1 MKSYN
6 GSVVETVKANE
17 LNVYAYLDYLL
28 EKLPN
33 ADLYNHPEIID
44 DMLPWTN
51 KLPESCQITNKH
63 KKIQKIDYCY
73 HNRICIACQ

>member
-33 ADLYNHPEIID
+33 ADLHNHPEIID

-51 KLPESCQITNKH
+51 KLPESCHITNKH
-63 KKIQKIDYCY
+63 KKDSK
-73 HNRICIACQ
+73 NRLLLS